1 MERCNG
7 IIVTRVWLVLW
18 RAIGGEVRILKEH
31 IVWGGGVGGGRVRM
45 SFQSRPSEES
55 GSLTTFPKSERQC
68 SVVVIMGGKGKGK
81 GKANWFAL

>member
-1 MERCNG
+1 MQRYHSNESVVGAVASN
-7 IIVTRVWLVLW
+7 W
-18 RAIGGEVRILKEH
+18 RGSEDSKVAYRL
-31 IVWGGGVGGGRVRM
+31 GGGRVRM

-68 SVVVIMGGKGKGK
+68 SVVVIIGGKGKGK

>member
-31 IVWGGGVGGGRVRM
+31 IVWGGRVRM

-68 SVVVIMGGKGKGK
+68 SVVVIMGGKGK
-81 GKANWFAL
+81 ANWFDSAT